1 MKTRVSLKY
10 FLSYCRLNGYVNGFS
25 NDYNTIDIIDF
36 WGIYYCS
43 IKKKKNAKCLDLLKK
58 KFIALLSLGRS
69 LVSERLKQHISLN
82 NQPCF
87 VRQCLLM
94 QTSIN
99 LLTIHLLLVLI
110 NAVEVKK
117 LLMVHTLK

>member
-10 FLSYCRLNGYVNGFS
+10 FLSYCRLNGYANGFS

-43 IKKKKNAKCLDLLKK
+43 IKKKKAKCLDLLKK
-58 KFIALLSLGRS
+58 IFIALLSLGRS
-69 LVSERLKQHISLN
+69 LVSERLKHISLN

>member
-43 IKKKKNAKCLDLLKK
+43 IKKEKKCKMFRFIKK
-58 KFIALLSLGRS
+58 KIYCVIKFR
-69 LVSERLKQHISLN
+69 
-82 NQPCF
+82 
-87 VRQCLLM
+87 
-94 QTSIN
+94 
-99 LLTIHLLLVLI
+99 
-110 NAVEVKK
+110 
-117 LLMVHTLK
+117 

>member
-1 MKTRVSLKY
+1 M
-10 FLSYCRLNGYVNGFS
+10 NGFS

-43 IKKKKNAKCLDLLKK
+43 LKK

-99 LLTIHLLLVLI
+99 LLTIHLFLVLI

>member
-43 IKKKKNAKCLDLLKK
+43 IKKKKKK
-58 KFIALLSLGRS
+58 QKFY
-69 LVSERLKQHISLN
+69 
-82 NQPCF
+82 F
-87 VRQCLLM
+87 Y
-94 QTSIN
+94 
-99 LLTIHLLLVLI
+99 
-110 NAVEVKK
+110 
-117 LLMVHTLK
+117 

>member
-1 MKTRVSLKY
+1 MIIILLILLIFGV
-10 FLSYCRLNGYVNGFS
+10 F
-25 NDYNTIDIIDF
+25 TIVKK
-36 WGIYYCS
+36 
-43 IKKKKNAKCLDLLKK
+43 KKKKNAKCLDLLKK

-99 LLTIHLLLVLI
+99 LLTIHLFLVLI